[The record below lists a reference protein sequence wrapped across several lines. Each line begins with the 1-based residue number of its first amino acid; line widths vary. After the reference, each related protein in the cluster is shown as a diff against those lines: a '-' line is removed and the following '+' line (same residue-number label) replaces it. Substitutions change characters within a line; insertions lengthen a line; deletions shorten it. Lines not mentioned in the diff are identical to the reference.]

1 MLLRL
6 YSDTNLFDAISFRN
20 GMNIVFGKYS
30 SKKEAQGINGIGKS
44 SLIRL
49 IDFALIGRKAERLFN
64 REKYH
69 FLRKEKHSLTL
80 EFQVQQE
87 KYAIKRFFSDLMK
100 VQFRTHPDKFQDY
113 EKREMQTLLENIF
126 FPVTNT
132 SVVFEGRRFGTIMEF
147 FIKDD
152 LENQK
157 RIDPLSFVSYPAKT
171 SEKTALNFY
180 LLNLPTKNII
190 DYNSVLQSYERKQK
204 TIKELTDKFE
214 ANTNKDINQF
224 RTEKIRIENRIQII
238 EESLKDYNFLKTQ
251 TDIENRLTE
260 VTHQISRE
268 SMIYNSASRKLKNLQ
283 DSYCNVS
290 NIDLDRIQNIYNDA
304 SKTFGDFVKKS
315 LEEIIEFKDLL
326 LNNRRKYLLSEEK
339 KYEEKINSALNKL
352 KSLEKERSRL
362 FLILR
367 ERGVLDKIES
377 VYEELIK
384 EKASLIEYSSVVKQ
398 IDELETSLA
407 ETNIEISELKRDI
420 INEVLK
426 VENDLNELRW
436 LFQEILA
443 NSIYL
448 DEKFENSYFNVKVNS
463 SAKTN
468 QLPVKISIQIP
479 KADALGQE
487 RLKIVAYDLMVFL
500 KSRIENRKITDFL
513 IHDGIFHAISQRT
526 TCSILNYMNSKYS
539 ELQNF
544 QYIVTFNEDEIDI
557 LDNDMHQK
565 LDFDIT
571 ECIIAKFYD
580 AEDGTLFN
588 RFF

>member
-44 SLIRL
+44 SVVRL

-69 FLRKEKHSLTL
+69 FLREEKHSLTL

-100 VQFRTHPDKFQDY
+100 VQFRTQPEKFQDY

-126 FPVTNT
+126 FPLTNT
-132 SVVFEGRRFGTIMEF
+132 SVAFEGRRFGTIMEF

-238 EESLKDYNFLKTQ
+238 EESLKDYNFLKTH
-251 TDIENRLTE
+251 TEVENRLTE
-260 VTHQISRE
+260 VTHQINRE
-268 SMIYNSASRKLKNLQ
+268 SMIYNSTSRKLKNLQ
-283 DSYCNVS
+283 NSYSNVS

-315 LEEIIEFKDLL
+315 LEEIIEFKERLL
-326 LNNRRKYLLSEEK
+326 DNRRKYLLDEEK
-339 KYEEKINSALNKL
+339 NFQEKIDSVLNKL

-362 FLILR
+362 FAILR
-367 ERGVLDKIES
+367 ERGVLDKVEN

-398 IDELETSLA
+398 IDELEASLA

-420 INEVLK
+420 INKVLK

-448 DEKFENSYFNVKVNS
+448 DDKFENSYFNVKVNS
-463 SAKTN
+463 STKTN

-479 KADALGQE
+479 KEHALGRE

-526 TCSILNYMNSKYS
+526 ICRILNYINSKYS

-544 QYIVTFNEDEIDI
+544 QYIVTFNEDEIEI
-557 LDNDMHQK
+557 LDSETHQK

-571 ECIIAKFYD
+571 ECTIAKFSD
-580 AEDGTLFN
+580 TEDGTLFK